1 MMCPGEEKWSWLPF
15 EGMVVSIAIRWK
27 CVLDQKI
34 DALVAA
40 VAAL

>member
-1 MMCPGEEKWSWLPF
+1 MCPGEEKWSWPPF
-15 EGMVVSIAIRWK
+15 EGMVFSIAIRWK

-34 DALVAA
+34 DALAAA